1 MKSFMARLFAVMICS
16 GLLIFHA
23 SAGPYH
29 TRVITSSS
37 VPLTLSIAQ
46 NVFLRIRNFTQE
58 GGSVRGTVAVT
69 VDNQTVNILSATQI
83 NATTAVAPEVM
94 NRVVIAGPATVTV
107 NPVAGATLTITYQK
121 EREGAPLATP
131 APTATATATPTATP
145 TPTP

>member
-1 MKSFMARLFAVMICS
+1 MKSFLGRFVGVLVCS
-16 GLLIFHA
+16 GLSILPVL
-23 SAGPYH
+23 AGPYH
-29 TRVITSSS
+29 TKVITPSSE
-37 VPLTLSIAQ
+37 PLTLSIAQ
-46 NVFLRIRNFTQE
+46 NVFVRIRNFTQE

-69 VDNQTVNILSATQI
+69 IDGQTVNILSATQI
-83 NATTAVAPEVM
+83 NSTTAVVPEVM

-131 APTATATATPTATP
+131 APTVTPTVTP